1 LSLILPI
8 GVIFINKKIVFKYIG
23 YMLALEGAF
32 MIPALIIAAVLGE
45 KASVIAFAEVI
56 GLCLIIGAAGIILK
70 ADFNKVYAKEGYVT
84 VALAWILLSLVGALP
99 FTLSGSIPNY
109 IDAIFEC
116 VSGFTTTGA
125 SILKNVEALPRS
137 MLYWRSFTHWL
148 GGMGVLVFVL
158 AIMPLNAGSAGF
170 HILRAESPGP
180 SVGKFVPKMR
190 SNARILYSI
199 YVAMTIIMAILL
211 IIFKMPAFDAVC
223 ITFGTAGTGGFG
235 ILADSCASYTSAQQ
249 IIITVFMILFGINFS
264 IYFLLLIGNIKAVF
278 RDEETMTYLAIIAVS
293 TLIIMFNI
301 RGFYST
307 WGEALKDSAFQVG
320 SIITT
325 SGFATTDFNKWP
337 ELSKTIL
344 VTLMFIGAS
353 AGSTGGGLKVSRI
366 LILLKSSRR
375 TLKKMI
381 HPRSVKHVRLSR
393 KTVDISVVHG
403 VNIYIVVYCIIYAL
417 SLLLISIDDFDFT
430 TNFTAVAATINNVG
444 PGLGGVGP
452 TSNFAGYSI
461 LSKLVLSADML
472 IGRLELFPMLLLFSP
487 GTWRRAV

>member
-1 LSLILPI
+1 
-8 GVIFINKKIVFKYIG
+8 
-23 YMLALEGAF
+23 MLALEGAF
-32 MIPALIIAAVLGE
+32 MIPALIISIVLGE
-45 KASVIAFAEVI
+45 TASAIAFAEVI
-56 GLCLIIGAAGIILK
+56 GICLVIGAAGIILK
-70 ADFNKVYAKEGYVT
+70 ADFSKVYAKEGYVT
-84 VALAWILLSLVGALP
+84 VALAWFLLSLIGALP
-99 FTLSGSIPNY
+99 FTLSGSIPHY
-109 IDAIFEC
+109 IDAVFEC
-116 VSGFTTTGA
+116 ISGFTTTGA

-148 GGMGVLVFVL
+148 GGMGVLVFIL
-158 AIMPLNAGSAGF
+158 AIMPLNPGSGTSL

-190 SNARILYSI
+190 SNARILYGI
-199 YVAMTIIMAILL
+199 YVAMTVLMAVIL
-211 IIFKMPAFDAVC
+211 IIFRMPVFDAVC

-264 IYFLLLIGNIKAVF
+264 MYFLMLIGNIKAVF
-278 RDEETMTYLAIIAVS
+278 RDEETMTYLGIIAVS
-293 TLIIMFNI
+293 TLVIMFNI
-301 RGFYST
+301 RGFYSN

-344 VTLMFIGAS
+344 ITLMFIGAS

-366 LILLKSSRR
+366 LILLKSSR
-375 TLKKMI
+375 LAVKKMI
-381 HPRSVKHVRLSR
+381 HPQAVKHVRISG
-393 KTVDISVVHG
+393 KTVDADTVSG
-403 VNIYIVVYCIIYAL
+403 VSIYISVYCIIFAL
-417 SLLLISIDDFDFT
+417 SLFVISFDNFDFV
-430 TNFTAVAATINNVG
+430 TNFTAVAATINNIG

-452 TSNFAGYSI
+452 TGNFASYSYI
-461 LSKLVLSADML
+461 SKLVLSADML

-487 GTWRRAV
+487 ATWRRAV

>member
-1 LSLILPI
+1 
-8 GVIFINKKIVFKYIG
+8 
-23 YMLALEGAF
+23 MLALEGAF
-32 MIPALIIAAVLGE
+32 MIPALIISIVLGE
-45 KASVIAFAEVI
+45 TASAIAFAEVI
-56 GLCLIIGAAGIILK
+56 GICLVIGAAGIILK
-70 ADFNKVYAKEGYVT
+70 ADFSKVYAKEGYVT
-84 VALAWILLSLVGALP
+84 VALAWILLSLIGALP
-99 FTLSGSIPNY
+99 FTLSGSIPHY
-109 IDAIFEC
+109 IDAFFEC
-116 VSGFTTTGA
+116 ISGFTTTGA

-148 GGMGVLVFVL
+148 GGMGVLVFIL
-158 AIMPLNAGSAGF
+158 AIMPLNPGSGTGL

-190 SNARILYSI
+190 SNARILYGI
-199 YVAMTIIMAILL
+199 YVAMTVLMAVIL
-211 IIFKMPAFDAVC
+211 IIFRMPVFDAVC

-264 IYFLLLIGNIKAVF
+264 MYFLILIGNVKAVF
-278 RDEETMTYLAIIAVS
+278 RDEETMTYLGIIAVS
-293 TLIIMFNI
+293 TLVIMFNI
-301 RGFYST
+301 RGFYSN

-366 LILLKSSRR
+366 LILLKSSR
-375 TLKKMI
+375 LAVKKMI
-381 HPRSVKHVRLSR
+381 HPQAVKHVRISG
-393 KTVDISVVHG
+393 KTVDADIVNG
-403 VNIYIVVYCIIYAL
+403 VNIYISVYSIIFAL
-417 SLLLISIDDFDFT
+417 SLFAISFDNFDFV
-430 TNFTAVAATINNVG
+430 TNFTAVAATINNIG

-452 TSNFAGYSI
+452 TGNFASYSYI
-461 LSKLVLSADML
+461 SKLVLSADML

-487 GTWRRAV
+487 ATWRRAV

>member
-1 LSLILPI
+1 
-8 GVIFINKKIVFKYIG
+8 
-23 YMLALEGAF
+23 MLALEGAF
-32 MIPALIIAAVLGE
+32 MIPALIISIVLDE
-45 KASVIAFAEVI
+45 TASAIAFAEVI
-56 GLCLIIGAAGIILK
+56 GICLVIGAAGIILK
-70 ADFNKVYAKEGYVT
+70 ADFSKVYAKEGYVT
-84 VALAWILLSLVGALP
+84 VALAWILLSLIGALP
-99 FTLSGSIPNY
+99 FTLSGSIPHY
-109 IDAIFEC
+109 IDAVFEC
-116 VSGFTTTGA
+116 ISGFTTTGA

-148 GGMGVLVFVL
+148 GGMGVLVFIL
-158 AIMPLNAGSAGF
+158 AIMPLNPGSGTSL

-190 SNARILYSI
+190 SNARILYGI
-199 YVAMTIIMAILL
+199 YVAMTVLMAVIL
-211 IIFKMPAFDAVC
+211 IIFRMPVFDAVC

-264 IYFLLLIGNIKAVF
+264 MYFLMLIGNIKAVF
-278 RDEETMTYLAIIAVS
+278 RDEETMTYLGIIAVS
-293 TLIIMFNI
+293 TLVIMFNI
-301 RGFYST
+301 RGFYSN

-344 VTLMFIGAS
+344 ITLMFIGAS

-366 LILLKSSRR
+366 LILLKSSR
-375 TLKKMI
+375 LAVKKMI
-381 HPRSVKHVRLSR
+381 HPQAVKHVRISG
-393 KTVDISVVHG
+393 KTVDADTVSG
-403 VNIYIVVYCIIYAL
+403 VSIYISVYCIIFAL
-417 SLLLISIDDFDFT
+417 SLFVISFDNFDFV
-430 TNFTAVAATINNVG
+430 TNFTAVAATINNIG

-452 TSNFAGYSI
+452 TGNFASYSYI
-461 LSKLVLSADML
+461 SKLVLSADML

-487 GTWRRAV
+487 ATWRRAV

>member
-1 LSLILPI
+1 
-8 GVIFINKKIVFKYIG
+8 
-23 YMLALEGAF
+23 MLALEGAF
-32 MIPALIIAAVLGE
+32 MIPALVIALALGE
-45 KASVIAFAEVI
+45 KASAAAFAEVI
-56 GLCLIIGAAGIILK
+56 GFCLVIGAGGIILK

-125 SILKNVEALPRS
+125 SILKDVEALPRS

-148 GGMGVLVFVL
+148 GGMGVLVFIL
-158 AIMPLNAGSAGF
+158 AIMPRNAGSGTGF

-190 SNARILYSI
+190 SNARILYGI
-199 YVAMTIIMAILL
+199 YVALTFIMALLL
-211 IIFKMPAFDAVC
+211 IIFRMPVFDAVC

-264 IYFLLLIGNIKAVF
+264 IYFLLLIGNIKAAVL
-278 RDEETMTYLAIIAVS
+278 DEETIAYLAIIAVS
-293 TLIIMFNI
+293 TLIIMFNV
-301 RGFYST
+301 RDFFPS
-307 WGEALKDSAFQVG
+307 WGEALKNSAFQVG

-366 LILLKSSRR
+366 IILLKSSRR

-381 HPRSVKHVRLSR
+381 HPQSVKHVRLSR
-393 KTVDISVVHG
+393 KTVDIGVVHG

-444 PGLGGVGP
+444 PGLGAVGP
-452 TSNFAGYSI
+452 AGNFASYSF

-472 IGRLELFPMLLLFSP
+472 IGRLEIFPMLLLFSP
-487 GTWRRAV
+487 GTWKRAV